1 MKSQEIWYS
10 DSCPQ
15 QKIAPL
21 LGLGFW
27 SRSGLF
33 LGLGATRNLRT
44 RKIVPL
50 FRLGFGL
57 GFVLGLRWG
66 GGGGGGGQ
74 FSSGVIV
81 LEPGNS

>member
-1 MKSQEIWYS
+1 MKGQEIWYS

-50 FRLGFGL
+50 FRLGFGF
-57 GFVLGLRWG
+57 GSFG
-66 GGGGGGGQ
+66 GCGGGGGQ